1 MKHREMITLID
12 SILDNVKTMHTK
24 GQKEYAMNKDNV
36 FANFERIA
44 NQTGNSKEMVLW
56 IYLMKHIDGIAS
68 HIKGH
73 VSQRE
78 NVKGRLTDAIVY
90 LCILWGMIESKEK
103 MEALNRQQAED
114 MLKQGLQKKIKEV
127 NNGTSYV

>member
-1 MKHREMITLID
+1 MKHREMIALID
-12 SILDNVKTMHTK
+12 RILDTVKNMHTK

-36 FANFERIA
+36 FANFQRIA
-44 NQTGNSKEMVLW
+44 NQTGNAQEMVLW

-68 HIKGH
+68 YIKGH

-90 LCILWGMIESKEK
+90 LCMLWVMIESKEE

-114 MLKQGLQKKIKEV
+114 VLKQGLQKKIKEV

>member
-12 SILDNVKTMHTK
+12 SILVRVKTMHTE

-73 VSQRE
+73 ISQRE

-103 MEALNRQQAED
+103 METLNRQQAED